1 MSDGLPGDMEVPC
14 DHGFEAAC
22 KNEARGRNRYQ
33 AEVIRLRAMLFETLE
48 DVKAGRVDT
57 ATAKTVASLA
67 SEIVKT
73 AELELRYAQTLSRLD
88 RDQQGII
95 PGPMLLVS
103 KGGPMDGKA

>member
-33 AEVIRLRAMLFETLE
+33 AEVIRLRAVLLQIAETE
-48 DVKAGRVDT
+48 YWRGVKMQ
-57 ATAKTVASLA
+57 
-67 SEIVKT
+67 EI
-73 AELELRYAQTLSRLD
+73 ARNALD

>member
-1 MSDGLPGDMEVPC
+1 MSTKTTAD
-14 DHGFEAAC
+14 
-22 KNEARGRNRYQ
+22 
-33 AEVIRLRAMLFETLE
+33 LRAMLFETLE

>member
-33 AEVIRLRAMLFETLE
+33 AEVIRLRAVQQQRPWRRWRQKMKTRS
-48 DVKAGRVDT
+48 VKM
-57 ATAKTVASLA
+57 
-67 SEIVKT
+67 
-73 AELELRYAQTLSRLD
+73 RYAQTLSRLD

-95 PGPMLLVS
+95 PGPMPFVS